1 MSGNQQVMAH
11 TKKIYAWAMYDWAN
25 SAYSLIIM
33 AGFFPVLFKSYW
45 ADGMSVN
52 ESSFWLGTGNTIAA
66 IFIALISPALGA
78 LADRAQAKKRM
89 LLLFTSLGVAM
100 TAGFY
105 FIARGDWQ
113 LGLVIYI
120 LSFIAY
126 SGITPFY
133 NALIFHVC
141 SAREFARVSSLGYAL
156 GYLGGGLLLAFTAWM
171 IMQPEWFGFAHKE
184 DATLASFVLVALW
197 WAVFSVPIFIFVDE
211 RKGANISGIKQQRSQ
226 WHELRR
232 QFNHIRSVRTLW
244 LFLLAYW
251 FYIGAVGTVSR
262 MGVDYG
268 LSLGFSSGVMI
279 TALLASQIVAFPAAL
294 LFGRLAERYRELPCI
309 LVCIFIY
316 IVVCFA
322 LYRVQ
327 TATEFYLIAGLIG
340 AVLGG
345 AQALSRSMYAGMI
358 PKEESAGL
366 FGFYNLISRAS
377 VIPGPLLMGLVSLG
391 SGQSRLSIFAV
402 VALLLIGGVLLFLV
416 RDKRL

>member
-1 MSGNQQVMAH
+1 MAQ

-33 AGFFPVLFKSYW
+33 AGFFPILFKSYW

-52 ESSFWLGTGNTIAA
+52 ESSFWLGAGNTIAA
-66 IFIALISPALGA
+66 LIIALASPVLGA
-78 LADRAQAKKRM
+78 FADRTKAKKRM
-89 LLLFTSLGVAM
+89 LLLFTGIGVVM
-100 TAGFY
+100 TVGFY
-105 FIARGDWQ
+105 FIAQGNWQ

-126 SGITPFY
+126 SGMNPFY
-133 NALIFHVC
+133 NALIFQV
-141 SAREFARVSSLGYAL
+141 ANTQQFARVSSLGYAL

-171 IMQPEWFGFAHKE
+171 IMQPEIFGFAHKV
-184 DATLASFVLVALW
+184 DAIRASFILVALW
-197 WAVFSVPIFIFVDE
+197 WAVFSLPIFMFVDE
-211 RKGANISGIKQQRSQ
+211 SRDTAASGNKQQQSL
-226 WHELRR
+226 WSELRH
-232 QFNHIRSVRTLW
+232 QFAHICKVRSLW

-268 LSLGFSSGVMI
+268 LSLGFGSGEMI
-279 TALLASQIVAFPAAL
+279 TALLASQVVAFPAAL
-294 LFGRLAERYRELPCI
+294 LFGRLGTRYQELPC
-309 LVCIFIY
+309 LLGCIFIY

-327 TATEFYLIAGLIG
+327 TAIEFYLLAGLIG

-345 AQALSRSMYAGMI
+345 IQALSRSMYAGMI

-366 FGFYNLISRAS
+366 FGFYNMISRAA
-377 VIPGPLLMGLVSLG
+377 VVLGPVLMGLVSLG
-391 SGQSRLSIFAV
+391 SGSTRLSILAV
-402 VALLLIGGVLLFLV
+402 VVPLTIGGILLYLV
-416 RDKRL
+416 RDKQNIASASS

>member
-1 MSGNQQVMAH
+1 MTH

-25 SAYSLIIM
+25 SAYSLIVM
-33 AGFFPVLFKSYW
+33 AGFFPILFKSYW

-52 ESSFWLGTGNTIAA
+52 ESSFWLGAGNTIAA
-66 IFIALISPALGA
+66 LLIALLSPVLGA
-78 LADRAQAKKRM
+78 LADRTKTKKRM
-89 LLLFTSLGVAM
+89 LLLFTGIGVAM

-105 FIARGDWQ
+105 FIARGNWQ

-126 SGITPFY
+126 SGTKPVY
-133 NALIFHVC
+133 NALIFHVTNP
-141 SAREFARVSSLGYAL
+141 RQFARVSSLGYAL

-171 IMQPEWFGFAHKE
+171 IMQPEMFGFAHKV
-184 DATLASFVLVALW
+184 DAILTSFVLVALW
-197 WAVFSVPIFIFVDE
+197 WAVFSLPIFMFVDE
-211 RKGANISGIKQQRSQ
+211 NKDTAASGNKRQQSLWR
-226 WHELRR
+226 ELKH
-232 QFNHIRSVRTLW
+232 QFTQIYKVRTLW

-268 LSLGFSSGVMI
+268 LSLGFSSGEMI

-294 LFGRLAERYRELPCI
+294 LFGKLAARYQELPCI
-309 LVCIFIY
+309 LACILIY

-327 TATEFYLIAGLIG
+327 TAIEFYLLAGLIG

-345 AQALSRSMYAGMI
+345 VQALSRSMYAGMI
-358 PKEESAGL
+358 PAEESAGL
-366 FGFYNLISRAS
+366 FGFYNLITRSS
-377 VIPGPLLMGLVSLG
+377 VILGPVLMGLISLG
-391 SGQSRLSIFAV
+391 SGSTRLSILAV
-402 VALLLIGGVLLFLV
+402 AALLTIGGTLLYFA
-416 RDKRL
+416 RDQRINT